1 MSMPLNS
8 ENESKGPSQ
17 IRKPRILVVDDEV
30 AMVRSLELLLRPV
43 GDVVKAY
50 SVPEAEEALADSID
64 CIITDVAMPEGT
76 GLELLEKVRKKNPD
90 IPVIVMTA
98 YSSVPQAVETM
109 RRGAFEYVMK
119 PFENKDLLASVK
131 RAIERKGVLVGGGS
145 FSIPAGWVCNSDAM
159 KNFIMKA
166 DKCALAGG
174 PVLLVGQ
181 RGAGKKRSAEWM
193 HERRLSKP
201 KRDSEFMVWSALGRD
216 NANSEINL
224 SRYASLYV
232 EEVFNISSPMQDRL
246 MQVLD
251 EGKIFVVGG
260 TSSSPELQT
269 LPDFRRDLFE
279 RLSAQV
285 LHIPS
290 LKERAADF
298 EALVRQLLE
307 DIRTRMRL
315 KELVVDPQA
324 LRALRDHTFVGNV
337 RELESVLERSTLEI
351 KRGTIGQADLRF
363 ETPDLSRQLPFT
375 IPVDEGWGKL
385 EYLARSLEKDLIE
398 RAIQKNPE
406 ASNTQIAQVLGT
418 TRRILELRMKA
429 YEIRSPEREST

>member
-1 MSMPLNS
+1 MSASLN
-8 ENESKGPSQ
+8 E

-50 SVPEAEEALADSID
+50 SVPEAEEVLADSID
-64 CIITDVAMPEGT
+64 CIVTDVQMPEGT
-76 GLELLEKVRKKNPD
+76 GIELLEKVRKKNPD

-131 RAIERKGVLVGGGS
+131 RAIERKGMVVGGGS
-145 FSIPAGWVCNSDAM
+145 LSIPAGWVCNSEAM
-159 KNFIMKA
+159 KNFILKA
-166 DKCALAGG
+166 EKCALAGG
-174 PVLLVGQ
+174 PILLVGQ

-193 HERRLSKP
+193 HERRLAKP
-201 KRDSEFMVWSALGRD
+201 KKDAEFMIWPALGRE
-216 NANSEINL
+216 NTKLETSL
-224 SRYASLYV
+224 SRYSSLYV
-232 EEVFNISSPMQDRL
+232 EEVFNISSAMQDRL
-246 MQVLD
+246 MQILD
-251 EGKIFVVGG
+251 EGKIFVVVG

-269 LPDFRRDLFE
+269 LPNFRRDLFE
-279 RLSAQV
+279 KLSTQV

-290 LKERAADF
+290 LKERDADF
-298 EALVRQLLE
+298 EALVRQLIE
-307 DIRTRMRL
+307 DIRSRMKL
-315 KELVVDPQA
+315 KELSVDAQA
-324 LRALRDHTFVGNV
+324 LKALREHTFVGNV
-337 RELESVLERSTLEI
+337 RELESVLERSALEI
-351 KRGTIGQADLRF
+351 KRSVIGLGDLRF

-398 RAIQKNPE
+398 RAIQKNPD
-406 ASNTQIAQVLGT
+406 ASNTQIAHILGT